1 VQRWPKFFK
10 EGLSTVLSLLAEGK
24 VEARVDSRL
33 PLERASEALGL
44 LASGKASGK
53 VVLVPGFEAGEGVA
67 EPSLSV

>member
-1 VQRWPKFFK
+1 MP
-10 EGLSTVLSLLAEGK
+10 EGK

-33 PLERASEALGL
+33 PLERASGALGL

-53 VVLVPGFEAGEGVA
+53 VVLVPGFESGKGVA